1 MKIKSKRFLISF
13 LLMFTLIISLF
24 AMSPLTAS
32 AATATGVVLCDS
44 DGTNQIGLNSGNGCY
59 LVNGESSNS
68 GTLGEDGCTAYF
80 DPSTGTLTLNGYNGG
95 SIYVSDYTN
104 NDLTIKLIGTNTI
117 TTTSQFGIQTQNGD
131 LVVTSDDAGSLTVNV
146 SGTGSVRALSSGYGN
161 QVKGSVI
168 LSGNANV
175 TVNVANNSLNDS
187 YGIFARKAIEIND
200 SASYTANMSGTTT
213 SNDKNAGLYI
223 ESGSEGTI
231 TINTTGNVVI
241 DTTATAAD
249 YTKPVNNATNAEGSL
264 ILTKVGT
271 MTLRYKVWNG
281 YESECTPSKWT
292 YAENSFARRQEK
304 DNSITTVTYKYGT
317 PYTVKVSN
325 GKYDNGEEVYAS
337 EYQYVA
343 GETATIV
350 APSLDCGFEFKSW
363 TSSSSLS
370 FVEDTNATSSTAKIT
385 VGENDIVVFANYTAF
400 STQPTFSTTGVI
412 ESTTTPIGKINYS
425 IAGGASPSYTY
436 IVPTT
441 GYVYGYGGEQCD
453 VVFNNLTPTTEF
465 VEDFNWPYN
474 ELDAGSYRIAIEVED
489 IWFYSDVFTV
499 SYELDLTFNDNNN
512 FDIVAGQVN
521 TPVSE
526 VNVSGAVYGGE
537 APYTFSK
544 ESGPEWLNVS
554 AEGIITGTRPALV
567 QDATTATIKVTDNA
581 GTTRTIAIA
590 IGAVTAAPTYQV
602 SFDKN
607 GGTGEMASVPV
618 VENGTYELPACG
630 FTAPTG
636 YEFKCW
642 SVNEVEKA
650 VEEPI
655 TITSNTTVKA
665 IWQAKSYTI
674 TFDTAGGSAIAP
686 ITQNYGTTVTAPA
699 APTKTGYTFKGWNQA
714 VPSTMPA
721 ENMTITATWEINEY
735 TITFNTNG
743 GTTIAAIKQDYNTA
757 VVAPADP
764 TKEGHTFKQWDKTIP
779 ATMPAENITITA
791 EWDINQ
797 YTITFDTDGGS
808 AVAPITQDY
817 GTAVVTPAN
826 PTKSGYT
833 FTGWDKTIPST
844 MPAEDMTITAQWTEI
859 VPNTYTVTYTDGVD
873 NAEIFADQIYANVTE
888 GTATPA
894 FVGTPSRVGYTFKGW
909 TPTVANTVT
918 ETVTYTATWEINQ
931 YTITFNTD
939 GGSTVAPITQNY
951 GTTVTA
957 PTAPTK
963 TGYTFTGWSAE
974 VPTTMPAENVT
985 LTAQWTV
992 NQYTITF
999 DTAGGNA
1006 IDPITQDYG
1015 TAVVAPANPTKDGY
1029 TFTGWDKTIP
1039 STMPAE
1045 NITIT
1050 ATWSQ
1055 NHQHTDADG
1064 EWESDG
1070 TYHWH
1075 TCSCSH
1081 EFDKAEC
1088 SGGTATCTAK
1098 AVCTVCNNEYGNTAA
1113 HSHGSEWKTDANEHW
1128 TECVCGDKANKAAH
1142 TDSNNDGKCDTCEY
1156 QMSTTPDNPDNPNN
1170 TPDNPNNTP
1179 DNPSDDKDG
1188 LGAGAIVGIVIG
1200 SVAVVGIG
1208 GFALFWFVIKKK
1220 SFADLIAVFK
1230 KK

>member
-618 VENGTYELPACG
+618 VENGTYELPTCG

-642 SVNEVEKA
+642 SVNEVEKD
-650 VEEPI
+650 VGEPI

-665 IWQAKSYTI
+665 IWKAKSYTI
-674 TFDTAGGSAIAP
+674 TFDTDGGNAIDP
-686 ITQNYGTTVTAPA
+686 ITQNYGTAIVAPA
-699 APTKTGYTFKGWNQA
+699 NPTKAGYTFTGWN
-714 VPSTMPA
+714 PA
-721 ENMTITATWEINEY
+721 
-735 TITFNTNG
+735 
-743 GTTIAAIKQDYNTA
+743 
-757 VVAPADP
+757 
-764 TKEGHTFKQWDKTIP
+764 IP
-779 ATMPAENITITA
+779 ATMPAN
-791 EWDINQ
+791 N
-797 YTITFDTDGGS
+797 
-808 AVAPITQDY
+808 
-817 GTAVVTPAN
+817 
-826 PTKSGYT
+826 
-833 FTGWDKTIPST
+833 
-844 MPAEDMTITAQWTEI
+844 MTVTAQWEEI

-918 ETVTYTATWEINQ
+918 ATVTYTATWEIIQ

-939 GGSTVAPITQNY
+939 GGST
-951 GTTVTA
+951 
-957 PTAPTK
+957 
-963 TGYTFTGWSAE
+963 
-974 VPTTMPAENVT
+974 
-985 LTAQWTV
+985 
-992 NQYTITF
+992 
-999 DTAGGNA
+999 
-1006 IDPITQDYG
+1006 IDPITQNYG

-1029 TFTGWDKTIP
+1029 TFAGWDKTIP

-1045 NITIT
+1045 NVTIT
-1050 ATWSQ
+1050 ASW
-1055 NHQHTDADG
+1055 NLIPVHEHTDADG
-1064 EWESDG
+1064 QWESDG

-1075 TCSCSH
+1075 TCSCT
-1081 EFDKAEC
+1081 EQFDMVAC

-1098 AVCTVCNNEYGNTAA
+1098 AVCTVCNNEYGNTTDEHSYGAWTSNGDGTHTRVCSLNAEHKENGNCAGGTATCTEKAVCATCNTAYGNTAA

-1128 TECVCGDKANKAAH
+1128 NECVCGDKANKAAH

-1156 QMSTTPDNPDNPNN
+1156 QMSTTPDD
-1170 TPDNPNNTP
+1170 
-1179 DNPSDDKDG
+1179 PSDDKDG

>member
-1 MKIKSKRFLISF
+1 MKTISKRFLISF

-24 AMSPLTAS
+24 AMSPLIAN
-32 AATATGVVLCDS
+32 AANIDAGSVSVNYKSFSTTRLYYKNGADDVTNDS
-44 DGTNQIGLNSGNGCY
+44 EGYN
-59 LVNGESSNS
+59 
-68 GTLGEDGCTAYF
+68 AYF
-80 DPSTGTLTLNGYNGG
+80 NPETNTLTLNNYEGDAIAIGG
-95 SIYVSDYTN
+95 AIQEDV
-104 NDLTIKLIGTNTI
+104 TIVLIGTNII
-117 TTTSQFGIQTQNGD
+117 TTSDQKAISSTNGGGIFITAESEASLTINCTAGQSAIYGIYTGSWGNGVLD
-131 LVVTSDDAGSLTVNV
+131 ISGNADVTINVNSTRNDSSVYGAYIDGTIDIKDNAKLTVNT
-146 SGTGSVRALSSGYGN
+146 SSLNPYSGYSVGMGLYAKQGITFNTTKKILVNTSGIPSENGN
-161 QVKGSVI
+161 
-168 LSGNANV
+168 
-175 TVNVANNSLNDS
+175 
-187 YGIFARKAIEIND
+187 YGIYSDDKVDLKKA
-200 SASYTANMSGTTT
+200 
-213 SNDKNAGLYI
+213 
-223 ESGSEGTI
+223 
-231 TINTTGNVVI
+231 
-241 DTTATAAD
+241 
-249 YTKPVNNATNAEGSL
+249 
-264 ILTKVGT
+264 
-271 MTLRYKVWNG
+271 
-281 YESECTPSKWT
+281 
-292 YAENSFARRQEK
+292 
-304 DNSITTVTYKYGT
+304 
-317 PYTVKVSN
+317 
-325 GKYDNGEEVYAS
+325 EE
-337 EYQYVA
+337 
-343 GETATIV
+343 
-350 APSLDCGFEFKSW
+350 LK
-363 TSSSSLS
+363 
-370 FVEDTNATSSTAKIT
+370 
-385 VGENDIVVFANYTAF
+385 IVV
-400 STQPTFSTTGVI
+400 S
-412 ESTTTPIGKINYS
+412 
-425 IAGGASPSYTY
+425 
-436 IVPTT
+436 
-441 GYVYGYGGEQCD
+441 
-453 VVFNNLTPTTEF
+453 
-465 VEDFNWPYN
+465 
-474 ELDAGSYRIAIEVED
+474 AGSYAIPVYPAANTQNWTGFQASTNVEANVLTTTYTP
-489 IWFYSDVFTV
+489 IVTHTV
-499 SYELDLTFNDNNN
+499 TFN
-512 FDIVAGQVN
+512 
-521 TPVSE
+521 S
-526 VNVSGAVYGGE
+526 
-537 APYTFSK
+537 
-544 ESGPEWLNVS
+544 
-554 AEGIITGTRPALV
+554 
-567 QDATTATIKVTDNA
+567 
-581 GTTRTIAIA
+581 
-590 IGAVTAAPTYQV
+590 
-602 SFDKN
+602 N
-607 GGTGEMASVPV
+607 GGNGEMASVPV

-650 VEEPI
+650 VEDEI
-655 TITSNTTVKA
+655 TITADTTVKA
-665 IWQAKSYTI
+665 VWKVKS
-674 TFDTAGGSAIAP
+674 
-686 ITQNYGTTVTAPA
+686 
-699 APTKTGYTFKGWNQA
+699 
-714 VPSTMPA
+714 
-721 ENMTITATWEINEY
+721 Y

-743 GTTIAAIKQDYNTA
+743 GTTIAAITQDYNTA
-757 VVAPADP
+757 VQAPANP
-764 TKEGHTFKQWDKTIP
+764 TKEGHTFKQWDKAIP
-779 ATMPAENITITA
+779 ATMPAENLTITA

-797 YTITFDTDGGS
+797 YTITFDTDGGN
-808 AVAPITQDY
+808 AIDPITQNY
-817 GTAVVTPAN
+817 GTAVVAPAN

-844 MPAEDMTITAQWTEI
+844 MPAENVTITAQWTEI

-918 ETVTYTATWEINQ
+918 ATVTYTATWEINQ

-1128 TECVCGDKANKAAH
+1128 NECACGDKANKAAH

-1179 DNPSDDKDG
+1179 DDPSDDKDG
-1188 LGAGAIVGIVIG
+1188 LGTGAIIGIVIG
-1200 SVAVVGIG
+1200 SVAVAGVG